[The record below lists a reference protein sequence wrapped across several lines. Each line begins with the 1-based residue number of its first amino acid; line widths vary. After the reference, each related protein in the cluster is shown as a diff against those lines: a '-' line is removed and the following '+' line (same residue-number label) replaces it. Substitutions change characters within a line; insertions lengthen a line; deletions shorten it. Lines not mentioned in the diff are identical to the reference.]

1 MMLWMPGGR
10 AGAMEPMDFQAMK
23 ELGKL
28 LVMAGLM
35 LAVVGVLLWTGW
47 GRGWLGRLPGDI
59 HYTRGNFSFH
69 FPIVTCLLL
78 SLVLTMLLWLFRR

>member
-1 MMLWMPGGR
+1 
-10 AGAMEPMDFQAMK
+10 METAVDVMMK
-23 ELGKL
+23 EFGKL
-28 LVMAGLM
+28 LVVTGLM
-35 LAVVGVLLWTGW
+35 LAAVGVLMWTGW

-78 SLVLTMLLWLFRR
+78 SLVLTLLMWLFRR